1 MFLTGKNC
9 SAAVRFVMSLSLVL
23 FLCSPALVREF
34 PEGGGGGGGKYQ
46 EGLAAFKSERLV
58 KFD

>member
-34 PEGGGGGGGKYQ
+34 PEGGGGGGSIK
-46 EGLAAFKSERLV
+46 KV
-58 KFD
+58 